1 MIVLLTEEPS
11 MGECLELIIPA
22 LWPNSTR
29 GVHWMILSFSG
40 KTDLEQS
47 NNRSALCG
55 KMQGW
60 TYGNPH
66 FIRYSERQRR
76 RRLHSH

>member
-47 NNRSALCG
+47 IRG

-66 FIRYSERQRR
+66 FVILRDNDGADCIATKRR
-76 RRLHSH
+76 